1 MNIETNYATFRVRDE
16 CLSHGG
22 GKRSLLL
29 VSDFLQDEIKPAQL
43 ATALLHELDEKNETV
58 NKLLV
63 NN

>member
-1 MNIETNYATFRVRDE
+1 M
-16 CLSHGG
+16 SHGG

-29 VSDFLQDEIKPAQL
+29 VSDFLQDEIKPSQL

-58 NKLLV
+58 EKLLL